1 MKYLPVFLICW
12 LNLSAAAQAIP
23 DSVTYSPEKF
33 ADHLRQHHS
42 TAASQVRG
50 LYSWI
55 TSNIQYDK
63 DSALYINWSTD
74 YAGKISATLRRR
86 KGVCENFAAL
96 FADISRRLGLRS
108 YVVYGYPAWA
118 DKNKDNSH
126 GWVAIELD
134 GKWFLCDPTWDAG
147 AASEKYYMS
156 SPSDFIQTHIPFDP
170 IWQLL
175 DRPKNYND
183 AGLKFNYQDS
193 INSYLQL
200 DSLQQYQA
208 TERRIKNGTLQN
220 TMTKNWQQFNRM
232 NIAVISGEEDMKHY
246 NAAVEAVNEA
256 NGFLNAFIQFRNQQ
270 FTPNKTDEQLGLM
283 LSPIGNLLKKAEA
296 HLLQLGKNTE
306 NFQYDP
312 ATIRQRILSLYTKTD
327 QQNLFLHQYFTTPT
341 GERIKLFYK

>member
-1 MKYLPVFLICW
+1 MKYLPVLLLCW
-12 LNLSAAAQAIP
+12 FSLSASAQAIP
-23 DSVTYSPEKF
+23 DSVTHSPEKF

-42 TAASQVRG
+42 TAASQVRS

-55 TSNIQYDK
+55 TSNIKYDT
-63 DSALYINWSTD
+63 DSALYINWSAD

-86 KGVCENFAAL
+86 KGVCENFASL
-96 FADISRRLGLRS
+96 FADISRRLGIRS
-108 YVVYGYPAWA
+108 YVVHGYPAYA

-126 GWVAIELD
+126 GWVAVELD
-134 GKWFLCDPTWDAG
+134 NQWFLCDPTWDAG

-175 DRPKNYND
+175 ERPKNYHY
-183 AGLKFNYQDS
+183 AGPTFNYRDS
-193 INSYLQL
+193 IDSYLQL

-208 TERRIKNGTLQN
+208 TERRIKNSALQN

-232 NIAVISGEEDMKHY
+232 NIAVISGEEDRIHY
-246 NAAVEAVNEA
+246 DAAVEAVNEA
-256 NGFLNAFIQFRNQQ
+256 NRVLNSFIKFRNEQ
-270 FTPNKTDEQLGLM
+270 FTPAKTEEQLSLM
-283 LSPIGNLLKKAEA
+283 LSPIGNLLKKAES
-296 HLLQLGKNTE
+296 HLIQLGKNTE

-312 ATIRQRILSLYTKTD
+312 ATLRQRIMSLQSKTD
-327 QQNLFLHQYFTTPT
+327 QQELFLQRYLTTPA